1 MDREALL
8 KLGFIS
14 AEGSMRQRARVSR
27 GRRGGRTS
35 RACKAERRGEDWARE
50 GGGVG
55 RGV

>member
-8 KLGFIS
+8 KFGFTS

-35 RACKAERRGEDWARE
+35 RACKAERRAEEWARD
-50 GGGVG
+50 GGGDG
-55 RGV
+55 RRV